1 MASLAVEQSNRKP
14 NSQAWYRPT
23 VSLEHGVYIMLLVSG
38 LIGAAVAQNWNWL
51 TTLALMCAYCGF
63 QAEHPLVLQIRQRSS
78 WKPRLLVWGSIYGIT
93 AATIALFLF
102 FQAPILIWIYLA
114 AIAAVMIDAIS
125 VFHREQKSIFN
136 EIVTF
141 AAVCLTIP
149 LVEAATT
156 GTISRTAIVL
166 WVLTTLYF
174 SSTIFT
180 VKLRK
185 PKTSR
190 VIPGLVYHAI
200 AILIVSGLWWFGGL
214 NSIAAIALGVA
225 VLKFGFAVWQLEWYR
240 TAKIQVIAVIESF
253 SALIFGAIVALSI
266 LPTHL

>member
-1 MASLAVEQSNRKP
+1 MANLSLEQTNRKP
-14 NSQAWYRPT
+14 NPQAWYRPT

-51 TTLALMCAYCGF
+51 TTLALICAYCGF

-78 WKPRLLVWGSIYGIT
+78 WKPRFLVWGSVYGVI
-93 AATIALFLF
+93 AAAIALFLF

-114 AIAAVMIDAIS
+114 AIAAVVIDAIS
-125 VFHREQKSIFN
+125 VFHREQKSILN

-149 LVEAATT
+149 FVEAATT
-156 GTISRTAIVL
+156 GTISLTAIVL
-166 WVLTTLYF
+166 WMLTTLYF

-185 PKTSR
+185 PKTSS
-190 VIPGLVYHAI
+190 VVPGLVYHAI
-200 AILIVSGLWWFGGL
+200 AILIVVGLWWVAEL
-214 NSIAAIALGVA
+214 NLMSVIALGIA
-225 VLKFGFAVWQLEWYR
+225 VLKFGFAVWQQEWYR
-240 TAKIQVIAVIESF
+240 SAKIQAIAIIETV
-253 SALIFGAIVALSI
+253 SALIFSAIVALSI